1 MTPIAVIEQAIVSRL
16 AEALTAPG
24 ARHPVVEV
32 RAWPDAPL
40 DFRAIHPVG
49 TVLVLYR
56 GAQFTHH
63 ATAGQRITW
72 QEQFEVALLARTL
85 RAHTS
90 GSASEHIDTGVYGL
104 VDSVRRTLTG
114 WTPSQACGQVQL
126 QAIEFAEYAE
136 GVWQYALRC
145 AIPMTT
151 VADRPRPAGPW
162 AVDDEDAAPPLVRRN
177 FQQ

>member
-1 MTPIAVIEQAIVSRL
+1 MTPIAATEQAIVARL
-16 AEALTAPG
+16 SEALTAPG

-32 RAWPDAPL
+32 CAWPDAPL

-56 GAQFTHH
+56 GTQFAHN

-72 QEQFEVALLARTL
+72 QEQFEIALLARTL
-85 RAHTS
+85 RSHDGAAVAS
-90 GSASEHIDTGVYGL
+90 GIDTGVYGL
-104 VDSVRRTLTG
+104 VDSVRRALTG
-114 WTPSQACGQVQL
+114 WVPPMACGQVQL
-126 QAIEFAEYAE
+126 AGIEFAEYAE

-145 AIPMTT
+145 AVPMTT